1 MSGVLECGGRRF
13 YGVMNSYQ
21 QSASHK
27 ANTAAKLLAFFL
39 LLNLGILPPARSQ
52 TFLSDAQPAAASPG
66 AKTKII
72 IDTDIGD
79 DVDDAFAL
87 ALALTSPEV
96 EILGITTAWGDTRLR
111 ARLTDRLLAE
121 AGHADIPV
129 AEGIP
134 TQSKTRFSQARYAEA
149 FPAKTHP
156 LAVDFLLRQ
165 IAQHPGEIT
174 LIAIGPETNIGAAI
188 DRDAAT
194 FKKLQRVVLMGGSIH
209 RGYGDLGYTPD
220 RGPQPEYNIYS
231 DVPAAQK
238 LFASGVPIFMM
249 PLDSTQLKLDEV
261 KRGILFSAGTP
272 LTDTLTLLY
281 HEWGQLTPTLF
292 DVMAVA
298 YVVEPQL
305 CPVTPLHVVVEKDGS
320 TRPTDGPPNA
330 SACLNSDPER
340 FFHFLLPRLMKP
352 IKIAATW

>member
-1 MSGVLECGGRRF
+1 MTGNKQNHGRIVGIRL
-13 YGVMNSYQ
+13 
-21 QSASHK
+21 
-27 ANTAAKLLAFFL
+27 AAGLLLILLASPL
-39 LLNLGILPPARSQ
+39 LRSQ
-52 TFLSDAQPAAASPG
+52 TFFLQTQPAAPPVST
-66 AKTKII
+66 AKAKII
-72 IDTDIGD
+72 IDSDIGD
-79 DVDDAFAL
+79 DVDDAFAV

-134 TQSKTRFSQARYAEA
+134 TQGKTRFSQARWAEVG
-149 FPAKTHP
+149 PAKAHP
-156 LAVDFLLRQ
+156 QAVDFLLRQ

-194 FKKLQRVVLMGGSIH
+194 FKKLRRVVLMGGSIH
-209 RGYGDLGYTPD
+209 RGYDDLGYKPD

-231 DVPAAQK
+231 DVSAAQK

-261 KRGILFSAGTP
+261 KRAILFEAGTP
-272 LTDTLTLLY
+272 LTDALTLLY
-281 HEWGQLTPTLF
+281 HEWGQQTPTLF

-305 CPVTPLHVVVEKDGS
+305 CPVTPLHIEIDKDGS
-320 TRPTDGPPNA
+320 TRPTNGTPNA

-340 FFHFLLPRLMKP
+340 FFHFLLPRLMEP
-352 IKIAATW
+352 ANAAAVR